1 MTKRD
6 FKDPVAALNAANSI
20 LQLDVK
26 TDGATAE
33 AKDGVETY
41 NIAGTSGAQSDPEAR
56 LLYFV
61 KDDGTLALTWR
72 VETDI
77 SSDWLLS
84 YVDAVTADKV
94 HGVVNYVARAHN
106 HEKLVPKQADISAT
120 YLV

>member
-1 MTKRD
+1 MKKRD
-6 FKDPVAALNAANSI
+6 FKDPVAALSAANSI

-26 TDGATAE
+26 TEGATAE

-84 YVDAVTADKV
+84 YVDAVTTEKV
-94 HGVVNYVARAHN
+94 YGVVNYVAQAHS

>member
-1 MTKRD
+1 MKKRA

-26 TDGATAE
+26 TEGATAE

-41 NIAGTSGAQSDPEAR
+41 SIAGTSGTESAPEAR
-56 LLYFV
+56 LLYYV
-61 KDDGTLALTWR
+61 KDDDTLALTWR

-77 SSDWLLS
+77 SHDWLLS
-84 YVDAVTADKV
+84 YVDAETTEKV
-94 HGVVNYVARAHN
+94 LGVVNYVAQ
-106 HEKLVPKQADISAT
+106 HEKKLVPKQADISAT

>member
-1 MTKRD
+1 MKKRA
-6 FKDPVAALNAANSI
+6 FKDSISALNAANSI

-26 TDGATAE
+26 TEGATAE
-33 AKDGVETY
+33 AQDGVETY
-41 NIAGTSGAQSDPEAR
+41 KITGTSGAQADPEAR

-84 YVDAVTADKV
+84 YVDAEATDKV

-106 HEKLVPKQADISAT
+106 HEKLVPKQADITAT

>member
-1 MTKRD
+1 M
-6 FKDPVAALNAANSI
+6 AALNAANSI

-26 TDGATAE
+26 TEGAKAE

-41 NIAGTSGAQSDPEAR
+41 GIAGTTGAQSDPEAR
-56 LLYFV
+56 LLYYV

-77 SSDWLLS
+77 SHDWLLS
-84 YVDAVTADKV
+84 YVDAETTEKV
-94 HGVVNYVARAHN
+94 YGVVNYVAQAHN
-106 HEKLVPKQADISAT
+106 DNKLVAKQADISAT